1 MIYLILYDVALAVY
15 TALLIIIAVRF
26 ERAERKENENSTM

>member
-1 MIYLILYDVALAVY
+1 MIYLILFDVVLAVY

-26 ERAERKENENSTM
+26 EKAERKENNGNV

>member
-1 MIYLILYDVALAVY
+1 MIYLILFDVALAVY

-26 ERAERKENENSTM
+26 ERAERKENDGNV